1 MEQIGFI
8 GALDKKDLLL
18 NIGKVLT
25 NLNKSVL
32 IVDATMAQRLRYVV
46 PNTSSK
52 TSNTYV
58 SEYQGVDVAVGFMN
72 LNSIAQFIGHNI
84 NYDYVIIDTDAVQT
98 VTSFGMQNFA
108 KNFFITSYD
117 EYELQKGIEI
127 FRLIQFPIELYKV
140 IISSNI
146 NNKEDEY
153 LNYLLGQTTAKWK
166 EEKILFADTINDRKA
181 ALENQLTKEVNLK
194 KYTSTYKDSLEYLI
208 SIITDGTLGDLK
220 RMIRK
225 M

>member
-52 TSNTYV
+52 PSNTYV

>member
-32 IVDATMAQRLRYVV
+32 IVDATTSQRLRYIV
-46 PNTSSK
+46 PMVSNK
-52 TSNTYV
+52 PSNTYV

-72 LNSIAQFIGHNI
+72 LNGVAQFLGHNI
-84 NYDYVIIDTDAVQT
+84 NYDYVLIDTDTVQT
-98 VTSFGMQNFA
+98 LTSFGMQNFS
-108 KNFFITSYD
+108 KNFFVTSYD
-117 EYELQKGIEI
+117 EYELQRGMEIFKYMQTPIEI
-127 FRLIQFPIELYKV
+127 YKV
-140 IISSNI
+140 IVSANI

-153 LNYLLGQTTAKWK
+153 LNYLLEQTKAKWK
-166 EEKILFADTINDRKA
+166 EEKVLFADTINDRKA
-181 ALENQLTKEVNLK
+181 TLENQLTKELSLK
-194 KYTSTYKDSLEYLI
+194 KYTPTYKDSLEYLI
-208 SIITDGTLGDLK
+208 SIITDGTLSDLK